1 MNANANAA
9 EKFVASF
16 EAFSGHLQD
25 VVVKILKGVCMR
37 LKTYHVT
44 LCCLPF
50 KFPKILQADVYDKMS
65 HEMINT
71 LHNLV
76 TYDSSLRFKMFIDS
90 FNIKRAF
97 Y

>member
-1 MNANANAA
+1 METKKLLIAMAR
-9 EKFVASF
+9 KFVVSF
-16 EAFSGHLQD
+16 RAVSELYFLKEFSKLE
-25 VVVKILKGVCMR
+25 
-37 LKTYHVT
+37 TYHVT

-90 FNIKRAF
+90 FDIKS
-97 Y
+97 